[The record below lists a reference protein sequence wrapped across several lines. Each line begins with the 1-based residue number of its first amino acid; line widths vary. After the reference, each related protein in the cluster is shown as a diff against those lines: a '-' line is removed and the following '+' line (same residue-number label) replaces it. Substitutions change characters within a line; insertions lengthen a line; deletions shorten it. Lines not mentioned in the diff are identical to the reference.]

1 MPDDLAIDRALA
13 DLSCEDRAIALAFN
27 IIQDTPGAVQAIA
40 GLIGMATI
48 MSKRLTPAQRLVV
61 KWYMLEKLEELS
73 AQWH

>member
-13 DLSCEDRAIALAFN
+13 DLSLEDKAIALAAN
-27 IIQDTPGAVQAIA
+27 IIEDTPGAVQAIA

-48 MSKRLTPAQRLVV
+48 MSKRLTPAQRLFVR
-61 KWYMLEKLEELS
+61 WYMEEKISELS

>member
-13 DLSCEDRAIALAFN
+13 DLNCEDKVIALAFN
-27 IIQDTPGAVQAIA
+27 IIQDEPGAVQAIA

-48 MSKRLTPAQRLVV
+48 MSKRLTPAQRLFV
-61 KWYMLEKLEELS
+61 KWYMAEKIEELE